1 MFSFCHLSPAFES
14 TTLNTQWFM
23 TGTRSLGR
31 DVYNHPQ
38 RAITAR
44 VTAPQVLF
52 FCSFTRLCYNI
63 VAKFHLLIYNWLL
76 IHFDHFCTCLLQFFP
91 PWCFY
96 APLFSLC
103 LFHISF
109 CCWCYICTKT
119 GASWLFGPWLCV
131 PVVLLM
137 HWGKGQEALGG

>member
-1 MFSFCHLSPAFES
+1 MFGFWHLSPAFES

-52 FCSFTRLCYNI
+52 FVLLHVFAIIVQPNFICLFITDYSLILIPFAHVCYNSFLPGVFMLRYLASVSFTS
-63 VAKFHLLIYNWLL
+63 
-76 IHFDHFCTCLLQFFP
+76 HFVSNVGAT
-91 PWCFY
+91 Y
-96 APLFSLC
+96 ALKQGHADFLG
-103 LFHISF
+103 H
-109 CCWCYICTKT
+109 
-119 GASWLFGPWLCV
+119 GCV
-131 PVVLLM
+131 F
-137 HWGKGQEALGG
+137 Q